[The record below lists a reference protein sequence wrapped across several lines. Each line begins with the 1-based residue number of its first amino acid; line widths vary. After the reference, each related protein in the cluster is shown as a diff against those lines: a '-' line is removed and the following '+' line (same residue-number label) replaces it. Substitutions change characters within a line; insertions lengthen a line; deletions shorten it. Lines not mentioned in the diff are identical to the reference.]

1 MNNGQSRVLMGAQ
14 TRNINTA
21 DQMYGQPQ
29 QPGHQQPQQQP
40 QQQNALGALMQFSSK
55 VSQQMN
61 QPNSGASLYTTS
73 NRNNTYSHLMSMDDN
88 MAEEQI
94 KAEAIANASQIGQY
108 AWQVC
113 ARRVQANQYF
123 KIHMGARERFK
134 CPKRSLPQDPTLA
147 SFIAEIDANNT
158 LYQLILANVSIMFAA
173 DMAREIISGN
183 EAIRMDRK
191 LTDDIYY
198 RCTID
203 AINMQFYHYLSTH
216 PEGSQIYHRASP
228 VVREVLAAN
237 ENGIYNLCLDRFT
250 FVGGQCPWRNGQ
262 IAELTQRASVPST
275 LLEMTHPSDMGFGGN
290 FYEQAAIGGIMTN
303 GQHFQEDKSLAE
315 LNAWVQQRAAQYN
328 AERQHAHIHQDEP
341 CIQTTYG
348 AAPITM
354 SDLEMMNAQNR
365 LRFNL
370 DDFARKIPNTEWY
383 VIKQKDMDILARYMR
398 MDDGIPYRVRD
409 TRVVGCVPV
418 YRFNWMEGT
427 FNFKL
432 VKHNLKDFDLMSALI
447 SNPEK
452 LLPYMF
458 DEDGLQK
465 TTWDPTVMETNK
477 FMAEDG
483 IILPVGEMK
492 ELERE
497 PQVLI
502 GNKPMKANLGNE
514 VLVNRMD
521 VLTQT
526 YDPKKHLDAFVM
538 PTVITREWQM
548 EPHVNMERFYKQFN
562 VMVQGNTEGRRET
575 MEVIRAI
582 RTAYNSCESE
592 EFSAFVKPY
601 ITNLMNRYLVEVAG
615 FAETMQESKDST
627 EGQLFQHSTDIFEDL
642 EDWAQWL
649 SEKDMPT
656 LRAWNDYQSNTFMRM
671 GIETLCSPEMVAAEY
686 LEKYGKDEDPVIR
699 GAMLKSGEKAVII
712 RRNTVFLNIRKLAAP
727 HNTEMFT
734 VQKSVCPELF
744 AMVATAIKVAGRHFE
759 DAEPQVLAKFETD
772 TGNKVYCITRSYLD
786 PQNVFNVRPMTSD
799 QSYAHCLP
807 IN

>member
-1 MNNGQSRVLMGAQ
+1 MNNGQSRVFQGAQ

-21 DQMYGQPQ
+21 EQMYGQPQ
-29 QPGHQQPQQQP
+29 QPGQQQP
-40 QQQNALGALMQFSSK
+40 QQLQQNALAALMQFSSK
-55 VSQQMN
+55 VTQQMN

-73 NRNNTYSHLMSMDDN
+73 NRNSTYSHLLSMDDN

-94 KAEAIANASQIGQY
+94 KAEAIANASQVGQY

-113 ARRVQANQYF
+113 ARRVSNNPYY

-134 CPKRSLPQDPTLA
+134 CPKRSLPQDPTLT

-173 DMAREIISGN
+173 DMAREIIAGN
-183 EAIRMDRK
+183 EAVRTDRK
-191 LTDDIYY
+191 VTDDIYY

-216 PEGSQIYHRASP
+216 PEGSQIFHRASP

-250 FVGGQCPWRNGQ
+250 FVGGQCPWRNGA
-262 IAELTQRASVPST
+262 IAELTQRASMPST
-275 LLEMTHPSDMGFGGN
+275 LLEMGSPLDMGFGGN
-290 FYEQAAIGGIMTN
+290 YYEKQAAAGGIMTGTQQFDQNN
-303 GQHFQEDKSLAE
+303 GLEE
-315 LNAWVQQRAAQYN
+315 MNAWIRQRAQQYN
-328 AERQHAHIHQDEP
+328 AEQRTNQIHTDQP
-341 CIQTTYG
+341 CIQSTYG
-348 AAPITM
+348 AAPIVLTDIELM
-354 SDLEMMNAQNR
+354 TRENRHRYNLEDWATR
-365 LRFNL
+365 
-370 DDFARKIPNTEWY
+370 IPNTEWY
-383 VIKQKDMDILARYMR
+383 VVKAKHMDILCRYMT
-398 MDDGIPYRVRD
+398 MDDGIPYRSRD
-409 TRVVGCVPV
+409 TRVVGTVPV

-432 VKHNLKDFDLMSALI
+432 VKHNLKDFDLMSALV

-458 DEDGLQK
+458 DENGVQK
-465 TTWDPTVMETNK
+465 SSWDPVVMETNK
-477 FMAEDG
+477 FMAADG

-492 ELERE
+492 ELEKE

-514 VLVNRMD
+514 ALVNRID

-526 YDPKKHLDAFVM
+526 YDPKKQLDAFVV

-601 ITNLMNRYLVEVAG
+601 ITNLVNRYLVEVAG
-615 FAETMQESKDST
+615 FAETFKESKEST
-627 EGQLFQHSTDIFEDL
+627 VGQLFQHSTDIFEDL

-649 SEKDMPT
+649 SNNDMPT

-671 GIETLCSPEMVAAEY
+671 GIETLMSPEQVQAEY
-686 LEKYGKDEDPVIR
+686 KEKYGKDEDPVIVA
-699 GAMLKSGEKAVII
+699 AMLKSGEKAVII
-712 RRNTVFLNIRKLAAP
+712 SRNSIFFNIRNMPAP

-734 VQKSVCPELF
+734 VQKSVNPELF
-744 AMVATAIKVAGRHFE
+744 AIVATAIKVAGKHFD
-759 DAEPQVLAKFETD
+759 DAEPQLLAKFETD
-772 TGNKVYCITRSYLD
+772 TGNKVYVITRSYLD
-786 PQNVFNVRPMTSD
+786 PQNVFNVRPMDSG